1 MYIPLGWK
9 RVEWETDRQCLE
21 RELSEEIKS
30 SISLLL
36 ENAEYVGQFT
46 GKTPTTN
53 SPLQA
58 ELYKTTIG
66 NLKIEPNGEI
76 TKLQEFFYE
85 DTMIEPLASNTT
97 RKIAKAL
104 KDLNL
109 IF

>member
-1 MYIPLGWK
+1 
-9 RVEWETDRQCLE
+9 
-21 RELSEEIKS
+21 
-30 SISLLL
+30 LL